1 MVNNKSIKNEIRK
14 ADKMKNQEIR
24 NTVAELQNLY
34 SDMEALKAE
43 ITSREAMIKEEME
56 AREVETLDLGN
67 VIVRFTSV
75 LSSRFDTKA
84 FKKDFA
90 DIYALFTKQVASRR
104 FSIA

>member
-1 MVNNKSIKNEIRK
+1 
-14 ADKMKNQEIR
+14 MKNQEIR
-24 NTVAELQNLY
+24 NTIAKLQELYAQVE
-34 SDMEALKAE
+34 SLKAE
-43 ITSREAMIKEEME
+43 ITAREAIIKEEMD

>member
-1 MVNNKSIKNEIRK
+1 
-14 ADKMKNQEIR
+14 MKNQEIR
-24 NTVAELQNLY
+24 KTVAELQNLY
-34 SDMEALKAE
+34 ANLEALKSVIAE
-43 ITSREAMIKEEME
+43 KESLIKEEMD

-67 VIVRFTSV
+67 VIIRFTSV
-75 LSSRFDTKA
+75 LSNRFDTTA

>member
-1 MVNNKSIKNEIRK
+1 
-14 ADKMKNQEIR
+14 
-24 NTVAELQNLY
+24 
-34 SDMEALKAE
+34 
-43 ITSREAMIKEEME
+43 ME

-67 VIVRFTSV
+67 VIVRFTSI

-90 DIYALFTKQVASRR
+90 DIYTMFCKQIPSKR

>member
-1 MVNNKSIKNEIRK
+1 
-14 ADKMKNQEIR
+14 MKNQEIR
-24 NTVAELQNLY
+24 NTVTELQNLY
-34 SDMEALKAE
+34 AEAENLKAE
-43 ITSREAMIKEEME
+43 IIAKEALIKEEME
-56 AREVETLDLGN
+56 AREIETLDLGN
-67 VIVRFTSV
+67 VIIRFTSV

>member
-1 MVNNKSIKNEIRK
+1 MRNTEIRK
-14 ADKMKNQEIR
+14 
-24 NTVAELQNLY
+24 TVTELQNLY
-34 SDMEALKAE
+34 ADLETLKSVIAE
-43 ITSREAMIKEEME
+43 KEGMIKEEME
-56 AREVETLDLGN
+56 AREIETLDLGN

-84 FKKDFA
+84 FKQDFV